1 VRPGMGQ
8 NVTVPGTV
16 SGLLPDELD
25 PELPETA
32 GLENL

>member
-1 VRPGMGQ
+1 MGQ
-8 NVTVPGTV
+8 NVTVTGAA